1 MLWAAAAHIATT
13 LDCRS
18 LILMP
23 NAEGRLEQVQG
34 HPSIEDALDPRAEM
48 AAKWAFE
55 KNEPA
60 GAGTDTL
67 PTAEWL
73 FVPLATAQSA
83 IGVIGV
89 WFRDRSR
96 TLDPGT
102 RRLLIAVEDQVA
114 VAVERLTL
122 AADLQATRLAAE
134 SEKLRSALLNSVSH
148 DLRTPLVS
156 VIGALTGLADDD
168 ANLSTADRRDLTATA
183 LEEARRL
190 NRFVQNLLDMTR
202 LGYGALVLRR
212 TPVDLREL
220 IGQVRADLARLIAD
234 HPIEMDIPR
243 DLPALDADA
252 VLIGQAMVNIV
263 ENATK
268 YAPPQS
274 PIRIAGRAV
283 NGFVFIAVSDQGPGI
298 PPEDAE
304 RVFDLFYRV
313 RHGDGQ
319 PAGTGLGLSIVRGL
333 IEAHGGTV
341 RALPGANGHG
351 TTIELMVPAAKPEA
365 EPEEPEEAEP
375 VDAAEAEPEEPTK
388 AEPEEPK

>member
-1 MLWAAAAHIATT
+1 
-13 LDCRS
+13 
-18 LILMP
+18 
-23 NAEGRLEQVQG
+23 
-34 HPSIEDALDPRAEM
+34 M
-48 AAKWAFE
+48 AAKWAFD

-67 PTAEWL
+67 PTSAWL
-73 FVPLATAQSA
+73 FVPLATARSA
-83 IGVIGV
+83 IGVVGV

-96 TLDPGT
+96 TLDPDT

-122 AADLQATRLAAE
+122 AADLEATRLAAE
-134 SEKLRSALLNSVSH
+134 SEKLRSALLSSVSH

-156 VIGALTGLADDD
+156 VIGALSGLADEN
-168 ANLSTADRRDLTATA
+168 AGLTAADRRELTVTA

-212 TPVDLREL
+212 APVDLREL
-220 IGQVRADLARLIAD
+220 VGQVRADLARLIAE
-234 HPIEMDIPR
+234 HPIEVNIPR

-252 VLIGQAMVNIV
+252 TLVGQAMINIV

-268 YAPPQS
+268 YAPPRS
-274 PIRIAGRAV
+274 PIRIAGWAADGCV
-283 NGFVFIAVSDQGPGI
+283 FVAVSDQGPGI
-298 PPEDAE
+298 PPEDAD

-313 RHGDGQ
+313 RHGDGE
-319 PAGTGLGLSIVRGL
+319 PAGTGLGLAIVRGL

-341 RALPGANGHG
+341 RALPGTDGRG
-351 TTIELMVPAAKPEA
+351 TTIELALPAARPQDSA
-365 EPEEPEEAEP
+365 DVEPEDE
-375 VDAAEAEPEEPTK
+375 K
-388 AEPEEPK
+388 